1 MTKLFI
7 GGFPLE
13 MTEMEVVQ
21 IIAPFAEV
29 VTIKLVRDRATKKC
43 KGYGF
48 VEVSNEE
55 DAKMAIAALDGSVS
69 GDRVLSLNMVTSKET
84 EAPSGRNQV
93 PTDAQR
99 LARSKRPRRPRLDI

>member
-48 VEVSNEE
+48 VEVNNEE
-55 DAKMAIAALDGSVS
+55 DAKMAI
-69 GDRVLSLNMVTSKET
+69 
-84 EAPSGRNQV
+84 GRIGRIRFR
-93 PTDAQR
+93 R
-99 LARSKRPRRPRLDI
+99 LRA